1 MLPYVLIA
9 AGAFVV
15 LIAGYEIR
23 ARLINRGVVRALVP
37 HVLKMR
43 EMAHQIVGY
52 RPPRADEPIA
62 ADARPLFDAA
72 QSEISAAGLLLLGD
86 LMEIHP
92 NGTPFAPARW
102 FIDESRTICGW
113 FGVVRSRDTGVLN
126 PVMMLFSESASGE
139 FFMTARGAS
148 STALAKPPANHRQF
162 CDWGDGLMTI
172 IGRHRAML
180 VSAAAMPVQQPT
192 TLDAGP
198 AIVRRL
204 RDGTAQWRATQPADE
219 LIEQDV
225 RSLLGKTFPVIGRQV
240 IRSVTSLEVAT

>member
-1 MLPYVLIA
+1 MLLYVLIA

-43 EMAHQIVGY
+43 ELAHQIVGY

-72 QSEISAAGLLLLGD
+72 QSEFRAAGLLVLGD

-92 NGTPFAPARW
+92 NGTPFATARW

-113 FGVVRSRDTGVLN
+113 FGVVRSRDRGLLN

-148 STALAKPPANHRQF
+148 STALAKPPTNHRQF

-192 TLDAGP
+192 NLDAGP

-225 RSLLGKTFPVIGRQV
+225 RSLLGKRFPVIGRQV
-240 IRSVTSLEVAT
+240 VRSVTSLEAAT